1 MGVVRLAG
9 GSLLLYSPVQITF
22 ETESKASVKAQ
33 LNNFSKEK
41 ALVGISQNIV
51 ESSSVANEGWCSGAD
66 PGGARVQ
73 GVAGRAGQGGLGGGG
88 LQLPHQLP
96 HLSPQTVS
104 RP

>member
-9 GSLLLYSPVQITF
+9 GSLLLYSPVQITC

-33 LNNFSKEK
+33 LEK

-96 HLSPQTVS
+96 HLRPQTVS